1 MTGDKEKFSN
11 LTIKDGGKIIFRG
24 KEKGKII
31 GQGKVGEDPSCS
43 VDDVL
48 LVEGLNYNLLGI
60 SQLCDKGLRVIF

>member
-11 LTIKDGGKIIFRG
+11 LEVKDGGKVMFGG

-31 GQGKVGEDPSCS
+31 GQEKVSEDPSCS

-48 LVEGLNYNLLGI
+48 LVEELNYNFFSI
-60 SQLCDKGLRVIF
+60 S